1 MPFQLTATQHR
12 NPLMKRPGIVSTIWF
27 IAFVAVSIL
36 LFRHF
41 LWTSAE
47 RLDRW
52 STSSGSEDMIFG
64 IKVYY
69 DSAETAIGDGFV
81 TIKGTLAGDGV
92 GYKNNSIN
100 VACYKD
106 RGECLVSSI
115 EQISSNQLN
124 SLNGPSI
131 YPITKWDA
139 HEVIA
144 TGSADAVDCRRVTI
158 NLERETQTAV
168 WVEEPINQSRAAC
181 KDADT
186 KIYKW
191 TIEDPPFWKSLRK

>member
-1 MPFQLTATQHR
+1 
-12 NPLMKRPGIVSTIWF
+12 MKRPGTASTVWF

-36 LFRHF
+36 LFRNFH
-41 LWTSAE
+41 WTSTE
-47 RLDRW
+47 SRDRR
-52 STSSGSEDMIFG
+52 SKPSESEDMIFG
-64 IKVYY
+64 IKAFF
-69 DSAETAIGDGFV
+69 DSAETATGEGFV

-92 GYKNNSIN
+92 GYKNNSIS

-106 RGECLVSSI
+106 RGQCLVSSI
-115 EQISSNQLN
+115 EQISSDQLS

-139 HEVIA
+139 YEVIA
-144 TGSADAVDCRRVTI
+144 TGSGDAVDCRKVTI
-158 NLERETQTAV
+158 NLERKTQTAKR
-168 WVEEPINQSRAAC
+168 VEEPINQSRAAC

-191 TIEDPPFWKSLRK
+191 TIEDPPFWKALRK

>member
-1 MPFQLTATQHR
+1 
-12 NPLMKRPGIVSTIWF
+12 MKRPGTASTIWF

-41 LWTSAE
+41 QWTSAE
-47 RLDRW
+47 RPDRQ
-52 STSSGSEDMIFG
+52 SKSSESENMIFG
-64 IKVYY
+64 IKVFY
-69 DSAETAIGDGFV
+69 DSAETATGDGFV
-81 TIKGTLAGDGV
+81 TIKGTLTGDGV
-92 GYKNNSIN
+92 DYKNNSIN

-115 EQISSNQLN
+115 EQISSNQLS

-139 HEVIA
+139 YEVIA
-144 TGSADAVDCRRVTI
+144 TGSSNAEDCRKVTI
-158 NLERETQTAV
+158 NLERKTQTAV

-191 TIEDPPFWKSLRK
+191 TIEDPPFWKAVRK

>member
-1 MPFQLTATQHR
+1 
-12 NPLMKRPGIVSTIWF
+12 MKRPGIASTIWF

-41 LWTSAE
+41 PWTSAE
-47 RLDRW
+47 GPDHR

-64 IKVYY
+64 IKGFY

-100 VACYKD
+100 VACHKD

-115 EQISSNQLN
+115 EQISSNQLS

-139 HEVIA
+139 YEVIA
-144 TGSADAVDCRRVTI
+144 TGSGDAMDCRKVTI
-158 NLERETQTAV
+158 NLERKTQTAA

-191 TIEDPPFWKSLRK
+191 TIEDPPFWKALHK